1 MMDIEK
7 LIKHYAS
14 IKEQSIKGRTV
25 TPEQVSC
32 LLKRLNTGV
41 KILGKSVMGHDI
53 YSFSV
58 GRGSEK
64 VLLWTQMHG
73 NEPTATGAVFDIFN
87 FLNNPGPFTGFA
99 DSLLDKF
106 QLMFIPMLNPD
117 GALLY
122 RRTNAM
128 DIDLNRDAR
137 ALSAPE
143 SRILR
148 TARDNFSPH
157 YCFNLHDQRNI
168 YNVCGTGKTA
178 TISFLAPAEGPD
190 RAVTMNRQRSMA
202 LIAAMNA
209 AVQHIIPGCVGRY
222 SDEFYPTATG
232 DNFQKDGFVTMLIES
247 GTYPGD
253 PERQTARLCNFTAI
267 LAALEYVNSGCGQD
281 EAMTGDYFS
290 IPENGQKMLD
300 ILVKNVKIAL
310 NGIEAIVDIGVM
322 FDEKPAPD
330 RNSML
335 KRCVI
340 ESIGDL
346 SAYFGIETLDAGGK
360 FMRGYTEKCPQTGC
374 EINYPVDF
382 E

>member
-1 MMDIEK
+1 MDIEK

-25 TPEQVSC
+25 TPEHVST
-32 LLKRLNTGV
+32 LLKEMDADV
-41 KILGKSVMGHDI
+41 KILGKSVMGLEI
-53 YSFSV
+53 CSFSV

-137 ALSAPE
+137 TLSAPE

-148 TARDNFSPH
+148 AARDNFKPH

-168 YNVCGTGKTA
+168 YNVGGTGKTA

-190 RAVTMNRQRSMA
+190 GAVTANRRRSMA
-202 LIAAMNA
+202 LIAGMNA
-209 AVQHIIPGCVGRY
+209 AVQQIVPGCVGRY

-247 GTYPGD
+247 GAYPGD
-253 PERQTARLCNFTAI
+253 PERQTTRLCNFTAI
-267 LAALEYVNSGCGQD
+267 LAALEYVNSGCGQE
-281 EAMTGDYFS
+281 EAMVEGYFA
-290 IPENGQKMLD
+290 IPQNGQKMFD

-310 NGIEAIVDIGVM
+310 NGIEATVDMGIM

-335 KRCVI
+335 RKCII
-340 ESIGDL
+340 ENIGDL
-346 SAYFGIETLDAGGK
+346 SYYFGIETLDAGGK
-360 FMRGYTEKCPQTGC
+360 FMRGYAEKSPQTGC